1 MAFGA
6 RYPDTGTL
14 PDVLPIFPLPG
25 AMLLLGGQLPLNIF
39 EPRYLN
45 MTLDA
50 MGQGRLIG
58 MVQPKP
64 APGEDLPRD
73 PDLREAPDVF
83 SVGCMGRI
91 VSFAETGDGRLMIT
105 LLGQSRFR
113 IAEEISLEN
122 GYRRVRP
129 DFSAFAADEDAD
141 GPVVMDRPRL
151 LQAASRFFDA
161 QGMKADWQSIED
173 APDGLLVTSLSM
185 VCPFDLREKQ
195 ALLESESQETR
206 ASLLT
211 ELLEMAAL
219 GPTDTPGGTAH

>member
-1 MAFGA
+1 MAYGA

-14 PDVLPIFPLPG
+14 PEVLPIFPLPG
-25 AMLLLGGQLPLNIF
+25 AMLLPGGQLPLNIF

-50 MGQGRLIG
+50 MGHGRVIG
-58 MVQPKP
+58 MIQPKP

-73 PDLREAPDVF
+73 PDLRETPEVYG
-83 SVGCMGRI
+83 VGCMGRI
-91 VSFAETGDGRLMIT
+91 ISFAETGDGRLMIT
-105 LLGQSRFR
+105 LLGQNRFR
-113 IAEEISLEN
+113 IAKELRGEK

-129 DFSAFAADEDAD
+129 DFAPFAADSESDT
-141 GPVVMDRPRL
+141 PITMDRPRL

-161 QGMKADWQSIED
+161 RGMQADWQSIED

-185 VCPFDLREKQ
+185 ACPFDLREKQ
-195 ALLESESQETR
+195 ALLESETPATR
-206 ASLLT
+206 AALLT

-219 GPTDTPGGTAH
+219 GPVDGPGGTAH